1 MNYSELLTALAAGA
15 VIICGTATKRVQYNL
30 LGGIE
35 VFDMETDTAEPLRIC
50 HLRLC
55 KSLTINH

>member
-1 MNYSELLTALAAGA
+1 MNYCELLTALAAGA

-30 LGGIE
+30 FGGIE

-50 HLRLC
+50 HLSLC
-55 KSLTINH
+55 KPVNNY